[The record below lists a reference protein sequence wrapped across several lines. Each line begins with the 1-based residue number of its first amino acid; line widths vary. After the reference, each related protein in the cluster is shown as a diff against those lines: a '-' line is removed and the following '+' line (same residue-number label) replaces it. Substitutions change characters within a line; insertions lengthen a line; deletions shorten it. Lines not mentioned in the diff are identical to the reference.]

1 MKIIHELQQKEC
13 ERSEKERKRER
24 KMLIRDLFIIPKEML
39 AEHLEQNNL
48 SEQMDVFVQPGINCD
63 KLKCLYPDLF
73 ASLAAVGKQF
83 ALAPE
88 QLLHYLHEKKNSNY
102 DFHMNVELRQYA
114 QLHKRSNQY
123 SLSQFLKSI
132 DMDPLMA
139 EDAGT
144 LQVVFE
150 ETCRIINQGGK

>member
-1 MKIIHELQQKEC
+1 
-13 ERSEKERKRER
+13 
-24 KMLIRDLFIIPKEML
+24 
-39 AEHLEQNNL
+39 
-48 SEQMDVFVQPGINCD
+48 
-63 KLKCLYPDLF
+63 
-73 ASLAAVGKQF
+73 
-83 ALAPE
+83 
-88 QLLHYLHEKKNSNY
+88 
-102 DFHMNVELRQYA
+102 MNVELRQYA

-150 ETCRIINQGGK
+150 ETCRIIIQGGK